1 MPSCVTGQTGTK
13 AIIEIR
19 ARVALGVGSHHKPPD
34 GRKRA
39 LTPLWSHWLSYFQTL
54 AK

>member
-1 MPSCVTGQTGTK
+1 MAAFVTSQPGTK

-19 ARVALGVGSHHKPPD
+19 ARVALGAGSHHKPPD

-39 LTPLWSHWLSYFQTL
+39 LTPLQSYC
-54 AK
+54 